1 MDKTA
6 QFKMIDQAFLPAREI
21 EIPDLFS
28 GRREEIIQGLYA
40 LRSQGA
46 SICIYGKRGVGKSSI
61 AKQLRLV
68 ASGYPALTDLI
79 KRSDLFDPDL
89 FNFPSV
95 YFYCDDTIKDADDLF
110 RKILADRDSLNGICQ
125 YNDGIILKKTKTKTT
140 QTAKLACRL
149 LEASEIGEQETEN
162 IVAGL
167 DSVSAFKSVTA
178 EIVDSANTDSIVV
191 VIDEFER
198 VSSKIGI
205 ASIIKTCPHVKFIL
219 VGISEDLRSL
229 IIDHESVGRHFSE
242 GTIKINPMTDEMLI
256 EILKRAETIIK
267 EIKFEEQVIARIIE
281 LANGYPHWVHLMG
294 KLSCIDVV
302 ECNGK
307 TVQMENFQRALEK
320 IVKSEIIHEDNY
332 MRATS
337 GLKDKE
343 KMLKILASDKEDKLN
358 PEEKYKVAE
367 EYGISYAGWQYYIQ
381 NLIKSD
387 ILQQIQYHFT
397 SFKDIR
403 FKVYCKLRPPLYPEN
418 SIENLTDEKKYT
430 GITYAVWDF
439 KLDENVRSYLY
450 SRSPYDSYYAASKF
464 VPITTQ
470 YTSYM
475 GASLEPETIL
485 YDSKGNPI
493 KSTESSIDYI
503 AGPRRKKRVT
513 LKTLKKH

>member
-1 MDKTA
+1 MDRNT

-28 GRREEIIQGLYA
+28 GRKEEIIQGLYA
-40 LRSQGA
+40 LRSEGA

-68 ASGYPALTDLI
+68 ASGLPDLTDLI
-79 KRSDLFDPDL
+79 KRPDLFDPTV

-140 QTAKLACRL
+140 KTAKLACRL
-149 LEASEIGEQETEN
+149 LEAAATDEQETEN

-178 EIVDSANTDSIVV
+178 EIVDSANTDNMVV

-219 VGISEDLRSL
+219 VGISEDLRLL
-229 IIDHESVGRHFSE
+229 ISDHESVSRHFAE
-242 GTIKINPMTDEMLI
+242 GTIKLNPMTVEMLI
-256 EILKRAETIIK
+256 EILKRAEAKIK
-267 EIKFEEQVIARIIE
+267 EIKFEEQVIAKIVE

-302 ECNGK
+302 EHDGK

-320 IVKSEIIHEDNY
+320 IAQREIIHEDNY
-332 MRATS
+332 MKATLGS
-337 GLKDKE
+337 KDKE
-343 KMLKILASDKEDKLN
+343 KMLRILASDKEDKLN

-367 EYGISYAGWQYYIQ
+367 EYGVSYWGWRYYIQ
-381 NLIKSD
+381 DLIKSD
-387 ILQQIQYHFT
+387 ILQQIKYHFT

-403 FKVYCKLRPPLYPEN
+403 FKVYCQIRPPLYPEN
-418 SIENLTDEKKYT
+418 SIGNLTDKKKD
-430 GITYAVWDF
+430 TYIARTVTNF
-439 KLDENVRSYLY
+439 VLDENVVAYLSANSTDY
-450 SRSPYDSYYAASKF
+450 IYRKASKF
-464 VPITTQ
+464 VPIFNYEYYVGT
-470 YTSYM
+470 
-475 GASLEPETIL
+475 SLEPKTIL

-493 KSTESSIDYI
+493 KKAES
-503 AGPRRKKRVT
+503 
-513 LKTLKKH
+513 